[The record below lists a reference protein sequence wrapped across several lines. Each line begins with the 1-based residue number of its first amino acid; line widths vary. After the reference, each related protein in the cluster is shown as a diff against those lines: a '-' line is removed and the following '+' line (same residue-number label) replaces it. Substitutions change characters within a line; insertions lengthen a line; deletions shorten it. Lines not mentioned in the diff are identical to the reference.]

1 MFLNKIKLVGLV
13 ILWLMS
19 SVCLWYNLENKHEV
33 ELQEQAQQLTEVSN
47 KKINKLVK
55 EIETYEKTIGNL
67 RSDLNRMHELNN
79 RISSSGVDKP
89 LLKRC
94 AGAVTRS
101 SETIT
106 RQQEL
111 IGKYHRNLKALS
123 DTK

>member
-1 MFLNKIKLVGLV
+1 MFLDKIKIVGLV
-13 ILWLMS
+13 ILWIMS

-79 RISSSGVDKP
+79 RISSAGIDKP

-111 IGKYHRNLKALS
+111 IGKYHRNLKALEE
-123 DTK
+123 K